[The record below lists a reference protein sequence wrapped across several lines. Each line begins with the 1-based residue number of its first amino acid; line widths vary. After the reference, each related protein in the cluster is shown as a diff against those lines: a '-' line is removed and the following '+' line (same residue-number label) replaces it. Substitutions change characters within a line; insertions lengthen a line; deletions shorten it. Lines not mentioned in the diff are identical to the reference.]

1 MLVLISYK
9 LFYDSVQPF
18 YRYWKS
24 TYLFYFRD
32 KLKKIKVWVFYLIP
46 QKRGGGGR
54 GWSNFLGFQYSTKQ
68 LKGVFLK

>member
-18 YRYWKS
+18 YRYCKS

-32 KLKKIKVWVFYLIP
+32 KLKKNKVWVFHLIP
-46 QKRGGGGR
+46 QKRGGE
-54 GWSNFLGFQYSTKQ
+54 
-68 LKGVFLK
+68 GVV

>member
-18 YRYWKS
+18 YRYCKS

-46 QKRGGGGR
+46 QKRGVGGG
-54 GWSNFLGFQYSTKQ
+54 GGLTS
-68 LKGVFLK
+68 

>member
-18 YRYWKS
+18 YRYCKS
-24 TYLFYFRD
+24 KYLFYFRD

-46 QKRGGGGR
+46 QKRGGK

-68 LKGVFLK
+68 LKGDFLK